1 MLRVMLQIPHF
12 LQRGR
17 IDLPTFWMPG
27 RFALAATR
35 VAQPHD
41 LMFSHRHSWYA
52 GSQVAL
58 ILLPLE
64 DRACSSGGQMRV
76 AMERLTMTEHFGNVP
91 AYSISSAISSTSS
104 SGIAGSRGD
113 PCAIWKAITR
123 TGTSLPMTF

>member
-1 MLRVMLQIPHF
+1 MKLI
-12 LQRGR
+12 GY
-17 IDLPTFWMPG
+17 LP
-27 RFALAATR
+27 
-35 VAQPHD
+35 
-41 LMFSHRHSWYA
+41 
-52 GSQVAL
+52 VAL

-104 SGIAGSRGD
+104 SGLAGSPGD